1 VRLAALAALV
11 LAAVLGTAAPALS
24 GPPPAGVLV
33 PGRSLGGLELGATK
47 AQVERRW
54 GRAYGRCPRCV
65 RERWYFNLYAFQPR
79 GAAVEFENGRV
90 TAIFTVYQPL
100 GWRTR
105 DGFGL
110 GDRIS
115 SVPRKYGPLR
125 RVECRGYHALVL
137 SRRGSTTAFYSLG
150 GRLWAFALQRED
162 VPVCR

>member
-1 VRLAALAALV
+1 MRLAALTTFATAL
-11 LAAVLGTAAPALS
+11 AVAAPALS

-54 GRAYGRCPRCV
+54 GRAYGLCPRCAP
-65 RERWYFNLYAFQPR
+65 ETWYFNLYAFQPR
-79 GAAVEFENGRV
+79 GAAVEFGDGRV

-105 DGFGL
+105 EGFGL
-110 GDRIS
+110 GDRIT
-115 SVPRKYGPLR
+115 SVPREYGPLR
-125 RVECRGYHALVL
+125 RVECSGYHALVL

-150 GRLWAFALQRED
+150 GRLWAFALQRPD
-162 VPVCR
+162 VAVCG